1 MTQLVSADEAA
12 WVEVLTGLDPDEFEE
27 LLRTLRPYAEADTP
41 RVGRRWT
48 LSLADR
54 VLLVSLYRRANLTV
68 REAGVLFGISKSA
81 ADRIVGHLEPLLHM
95 PPPRYRRSRLT
106 VRLEPADCATPDNQK
121 H

>member
-1 MTQLVSADEAA
+1 MTQLVSAAESA
-12 WVEVLTGLDPDEFEE
+12 WVEILTGLDPEEFEE
-27 LLRTLRPYAEADTP
+27 LLRTLQPYAEADAP

-68 REAGVLFGISKSA
+68 REVGALFGISKSA
-81 ADRIVGHLEPLLHM
+81 ADRIVGHLGPLLHT
-95 PPPRYRRSRLT
+95 PPLRSRRSRLT
-106 VRLEPADCATPDNQK
+106 VRLEPGDGATSGNQK